1 MELVLK
7 TSCLEDLTKKAIHY
21 ILKNKTAIWG
31 YYHSLLTAYFDSC
44 NCCIHSLCVDMN
56 DEIRSLLDDLLNF
69 SEKPTRLT
77 DCYKK
82 LRSLKDMLTTSFVN
96 INVSCHTV
104 IGNMMRM
111 TLLMKV
117 QFTGWA

>member
-1 MELVLK
+1 
-7 TSCLEDLTKKAIHY
+7 
-21 ILKNKTAIWG
+21 
-31 YYHSLLTAYFDSC
+31 
-44 NCCIHSLCVDMN
+44 MN
-56 DEIRSLLDDLLNF
+56 DEIRAILDDLLNF
-69 SEKPTRLT
+69 SEKPIRLT

-82 LRSLKDMLTTSFVN
+82 LRDLKDMLTKSFVN

-117 QFTGWA
+117 GVKQEDDR